1 MVEICE
7 THLAYFLS
15 TFAPEKFNE
24 RLYKNDEKENSLL
37 CICGLAPCRL

>member
-7 THLAYFLS
+7 TPLAYFLS

-24 RLYKNDEKENSLL
+24 RLYTNDHYCPVKVD
-37 CICGLAPCRL
+37 

>member
-7 THLAYFLS
+7 TPLAYFLS

-24 RLYKNDEKENSLL
+24 RLYTNDEKENSLL
-37 CICGLAPCRL
+37 CICGLATCRL

>member
-7 THLAYFLS
+7 TPLAYFLS

-24 RLYKNDEKENSLL
+24 RLYTT
-37 CICGLAPCRL
+37 IVR